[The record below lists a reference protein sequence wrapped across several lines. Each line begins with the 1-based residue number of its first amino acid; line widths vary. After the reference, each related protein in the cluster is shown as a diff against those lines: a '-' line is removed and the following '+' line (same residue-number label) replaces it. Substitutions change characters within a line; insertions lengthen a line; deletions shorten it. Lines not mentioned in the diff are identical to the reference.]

1 MDKYVILVDIDGA
14 IAEVGARNI
23 KQCII
28 DEIERLKQNGHILVV
43 ASGRTYN
50 NIKCI
55 KGMESFNYIG
65 SMFGNIIFDKNGNY
79 VVTGKPMNKA
89 DVCKIAEFS
98 EKSGESFI
106 YKTMFVDKTF
116 GNDERIRAF
125 NNAIKVS
132 REEFEKDLENNA
144 VFQMLCVGQFPENV
158 KEEFKNLEFY
168 QMPGGYFDIIP
179 KENTKKN
186 IVKYF
191 KEKFPGYKTIAI
203 GDSENDLAAFEN
215 SDISIAMGNSSDEIK
230 AAATYVTKSLSED
243 GFVYAFKEML
253 KL

>member
-1 MDKYVILVDIDGA
+1 MDKYIIFVDIDGT
-14 IAEVGARNI
+14 IAEVGAGDI
-23 KQCII
+23 KQCVI
-28 DEIERLKQNGHILVV
+28 DEVERLKQIGHILVV

-55 KGMESFNYIG
+55 KGIECFNYIG
-65 SMFGNIIFDKNGNY
+65 SMFGNIIFDENEDY
-79 VVTGKPMNKA
+79 AVTGKPMNET
-89 DVCKIAEFS
+89 DVRKIAETS
-98 EKSGESFI
+98 EKSGRSFI

-116 GNDERIRAF
+116 GTDERIRAF
-125 NNAIKVS
+125 NNAVKVS
-132 REEFEKDLENNA
+132 RKEFEKDMGSNA
-144 VFQMLCVGQFPENV
+144 IFQMLCVGQVFPNV

-179 KENTKKN
+179 KANTKKN

-215 SDISIAMGNSSDEIK
+215 ADISIAMGNSNSKVK
-230 AAATYVTKSLSED
+230 AAATYVTKPLSED

>member
-1 MDKYVILVDIDGA
+1 MDKYIIFVDIDGT

-28 DEIERLKQNGHILVV
+28 DEIERLKQIGHILVV

-55 KGMESFNYIG
+55 KGMKSFNYIG
-65 SMFGNIIFDKNGNY
+65 SMFGNIIFDENEDY
-79 VVTGKPMNKA
+79 VVTGEPMNET
-89 DVCKIAEFS
+89 DVRKIAEIS
-98 EKSGESFI
+98 EKSGRSFI

-116 GNDERIRAF
+116 GTDERIRAF
-125 NNAIKVS
+125 NNAVKVS
-132 REEFEKDLENNA
+132 REEFEKDMGNNA
-144 VFQMLCVGQFPENV
+144 IFQMLCVGQVFPNV

-179 KENTKKN
+179 KANTKKN

-230 AAATYVTKSLSED
+230 AAATYVTKPLSED

>member
-1 MDKYVILVDIDGA
+1 
-14 IAEVGARNI
+14 
-23 KQCII
+23 
-28 DEIERLKQNGHILVV
+28 
-43 ASGRTYN
+43 
-50 NIKCI
+50 
-55 KGMESFNYIG
+55 
-65 SMFGNIIFDKNGNY
+65 
-79 VVTGKPMNKA
+79 
-89 DVCKIAEFS
+89 
-98 EKSGESFI
+98 
-106 YKTMFVDKTF
+106 MFVDKTF
-116 GNDERIRAF
+116 GTDERIRAF
-125 NNAIKVS
+125 NNAVKVS
-132 REEFEKDLENNA
+132 REEFEKDMGNNA
-144 VFQMLCVGQFPENV
+144 IFQMLCVGQVFPNV

-179 KENTKKN
+179 KANTKKN

>member
-1 MDKYVILVDIDGA
+1 MDKYIIFVDIDGT
-14 IAEVGARNI
+14 IAEVGAGDI
-23 KQCII
+23 KQCVI
-28 DEIERLKQNGHILVV
+28 DEVERLKQKGNILVV
-43 ASGRTYN
+43 ASGRVYY
-50 NIKCI
+50 NIKRI
-55 KGMESFNYIG
+55 KGIECFNYIG
-65 SMFGNIIFDKNGNY
+65 SMFGNIIFDENEDY
-79 VVTGKPMNKA
+79 VVTGKPMNET
-89 DVCKIAEFS
+89 DVRKIAEIS
-98 EKSGESFI
+98 EKSGRSFI

-116 GNDERIRAF
+116 GTDERIRAF
-125 NNAIKVS
+125 NNAVKVS
-132 REEFEKDLENNA
+132 REEFEKDMGNNA
-144 VFQMLCVGQFPENV
+144 IFQMLCVGQVFPNV

-179 KENTKKN
+179 KANTKKN

-215 SDISIAMGNSSDEIK
+215 ADISIAMGNSSDEIK

>member
-1 MDKYVILVDIDGA
+1 MDKYIIFVDIDGT

-50 NIKCI
+50 NIKRI
-55 KGMESFNYIG
+55 KGIECFNYIG
-65 SMFGNIIFDKNGNY
+65 SMFGNIIFDENEDY
-79 VVTGKPMNKA
+79 VVTGKPMNET
-89 DVCKIAEFS
+89 DVRKIAEIS
-98 EKSGESFI
+98 EKSGRSFI

-116 GNDERIRAF
+116 GTDERIRAF
-125 NNAIKVS
+125 NNAVKVS
-132 REEFEKDLENNA
+132 REEFEKDMGNNA
-144 VFQMLCVGQFPENV
+144 IFQMLCVGQVFPNV

-179 KENTKKN
+179 KANTKKN

-215 SDISIAMGNSSDEIK
+215 ADISIAMGNSSDEIK
-230 AAATYVTKSLSED
+230 AAATYVTKPLSED